1 MTIIFSNNM
10 YFLHSVIVV
19 FLVSKFFTISQPG
32 IINDSPYCLP
42 YNSSDVS
49 PENLVMDP
57 LLNPFLIFFFILITS
72 LLDVALIW

>member
-1 MTIIFSNNM
+1 M

-19 FLVSKFFTISQPG
+19 FLVSKFFTISQPD

-57 LLNPFLIFFFILITS
+57 LIIPYLILFYISIILLNDIVLIF
-72 LLDVALIW
+72 